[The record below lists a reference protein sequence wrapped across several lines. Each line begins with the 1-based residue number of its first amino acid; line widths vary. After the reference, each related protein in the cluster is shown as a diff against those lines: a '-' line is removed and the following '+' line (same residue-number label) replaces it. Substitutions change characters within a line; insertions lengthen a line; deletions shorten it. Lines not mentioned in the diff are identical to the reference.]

1 MYLSGFILLRIHE
14 LAFKELV
21 FFVVVAAVL
30 FCDFF
35 FFLHIV

>member
-21 FFVVVAAVL
+21 FFVVVVAAVL

-35 FFLHIV
+35 LHIV